1 MAAVAGAWKP
11 TPCHIPR
18 EKGNERHPERMYDGG
33 NVVASPSLLQLA
45 VVMFM
50 EVQHARD
57 KARRAGTTPFV
68 QGNLGSQPEQ
78 GVHFA
83 KQDALSG

>member
-1 MAAVAGAWKP
+1 M
-11 TPCHIPR
+11 
-18 EKGNERHPERMYDGG
+18 
-33 NVVASPSLLQLA
+33 VASPSLLQLA